1 MEMMWS
7 LNKKELLGVVGYTSL
22 LPLAIYTH
30 SLKLFSS
37 SIAIV
42 GLVITLPLSPIALLV
57 SQAPSGTQQLLLR
70 NVIGCWLAMFA
81 MAWFSLVQIKGL
93 AARKKE
99 SISRVL
105 LGVVRRSV
113 ILIILIITVAPWHFL
128 P

>member
-1 MEMMWS
+1 MEIKWS
-7 LNKKELLGVVGYTSL
+7 LSKKEFLGVVGYASL
-22 LPLAIYTH
+22 LPLAIYIH
-30 SLKLFSS
+30 PLKLFSS

-42 GLVITLPLSPIALLV
+42 GLVITLPFSPIALLV
-57 SQAPSGTQQLLLR
+57 GQALSGTQQLLLL
-70 NVIGCWLAMFA
+70 NVIGWWLAMLA

-113 ILIILIITVAPWHFL
+113 ILIILIITVAPWYFL